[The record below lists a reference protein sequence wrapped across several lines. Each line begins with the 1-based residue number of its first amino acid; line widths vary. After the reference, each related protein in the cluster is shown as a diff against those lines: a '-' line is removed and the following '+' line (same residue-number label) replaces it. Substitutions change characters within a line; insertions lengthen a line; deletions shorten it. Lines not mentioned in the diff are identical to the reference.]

1 MKQQTHK
8 LRKRAIF
15 FLLMAAACNPTAHK
29 PEMVKT
35 MPVPSGAGSAK
46 AALKKLPFDSKTD
59 LVCGMPVSAGV
70 EDTFRY
76 KGKLYGFCAT
86 ECKQEFVKEP
96 EQYLHS
102 K

>member
-1 MKQQTHK
+1 MKQQTYA
-8 LRKRAIF
+8 LRKWAVF
-15 FLLMAAACNPTAHK
+15 LLLMAAACNPPVHK
-29 PEMVKT
+29 HETVKT
-35 MPVPSGAGSAK
+35 MPIPGAADSAK

-86 ECKQEFVKEP
+86 ECKQEFIKEP